1 MDWWWADRMLED
13 NPVALVSWVVVII
26 GSIVLHELAHG
37 WVATW
42 LGDDTP
48 RLSGHLTLNP
58 LVHIPPMAWV
68 LFIAFGFTWGLMP
81 VNPARLRGRYAGALV
96 AVAGPAMNLLI
107 AGLAVLGMCL
117 WMGFG
122 QGHWTGGQPI
132 EEPLFSNTAR
142 FLLYGVMLN
151 VILCVFNLLPVP
163 PLDGWRIASDLCPP
177 FRRLFESERGAQ
189 IGLACFVL
197 LFFFGARH
205 VVGFGAGI
213 AGAAIGIALRITVPN
228 ADLSTLTP

>member
-1 MDWWWADRMLED
+1 MDWWWAGPLLEN

-48 RLSGHLTLNP
+48 RVTGHLTLNP
-58 LVHIPPMAWV
+58 LVHIPPMAWL
-68 LFIAFGFTWGLMP
+68 LFVAFGFTWGLMP
-81 VNPARLRGRYAGALV
+81 VDPSRLRGRYASAMV
-96 AVAGPAMNLLI
+96 AVAGPLMNLLI
-107 AGLAVLGMCL
+107 AGAAVVGLSL
-117 WMGFG
+117 WFGLG
-122 QGHWTGGQPI
+122 QGHWTGSQPI
-132 EEPLFSNTAR
+132 EDPLFTNMAR

-151 VILCVFNLLPVP
+151 VILCLFNLLPVP
-163 PLDGWRIASDLCPP
+163 PLDGWRIAADLFPP

-189 IGLACFVL
+189 IGLACFIL

-205 VVGFGAGI
+205 VVGFGAMV
-213 AGAAIGIALRITVPN
+213 AGVVVGVVLRVTVPN
-228 ADLSTLTP
+228 ADIPNFGP